1 MKNENSLSND
11 KPLIVIKASGEK
23 DLFSPEKL
31 IRSLQKAGAND
42 EAINLIL
49 SKMQS
54 QLHDGISTSKIYH
67 IAFSLLKRKS
77 KPTASKY
84 KLKKAIFEL
93 GPTGLPFELFI
104 AEMLK
109 KQGYQVQVGQILKGR
124 CVQHEVDVL
133 AEKFEKHFMVECKFH
148 QTGGIF
154 CTVKIPLHVQARFK
168 DIELEWQKQEGHES
182 KFHQGWVVTNTRF
195 SSDAIQYGICTGL
208 NLAGWNY
215 PQNGSLNKLI
225 DSLSLYPITCLH
237 SLTAAEKQQLLN
249 VQIILCKDICNNE
262 RLLLS
267 TGIAQNRI
275 GVIMK
280 EAKLLCDQ

>member
-1 MKNENSLSND
+1 MTTKKIYEKAFKLLRKER
-11 KPLIVIKASGEK
+11 KPLAA
-23 DLFSPEKL
+23 
-31 IRSLQKAGAND
+31 R
-42 EAINLIL
+42 
-49 SKMQS
+49 
-54 QLHDGISTSKIYH
+54 
-67 IAFSLLKRKS
+67 
-77 KPTASKY
+77 Y
-84 KLKKAIFEL
+84 KLKSAIMEL
-93 GPTGLPFELFI
+93 GPSGFPFEMYVAAVLQQ
-104 AEMLK
+104 
-109 KQGYQVQVGQILKGR
+109 QGYKTQTGVLVKGK
-124 CVQHEVDVL
+124 CVMHEVDVI
-133 AEKFEKHFMVECKFH
+133 AEKGEYHCMIECKYH
-148 QTGGIF
+148 NHPGTV
-154 CTVKIPLHVQARFK
+154 CDVKIPLYIHSRFK
-168 DIELEWQKQEGHES
+168 DVEASWVQLPGHEI
-182 KFHQGWVVTNTRF
+182 KLHQGWVVTNTRF